1 LTEKHGVETA
11 PTVLI
16 FHPHKTDVE
25 KLVNPSPET
34 LNEEIEKQNEYYRSV
49 LNSERERVFKEIKLI
64 LASAP
69 LVVFIKGT
77 PTEPKCKFTRR
88 LLAHFT
94 NLELTFKSFNILED
108 ERIRQ
113 WLKVY
118 SNWQTYPQIYINK
131 EFVGGIDVLD
141 QLIED
146 GEFMDMVPKECKKLP
161 PVEVFEEML
170 SSFDVVVLI
179 EGLPDKTTSESSKS
193 ILETLD
199 KNSIKYVTVDFTVL
213 GEEVKKHIQEKYAVD
228 SCPYIFLKRKSFGN
242 EETLQKHIND
252 GNLEDVIPEG
262 SRKASLNDR
271 LKKLI
276 SKELDI

>member
-1 LTEKHGVETA
+1 
-11 PTVLI
+11 
-16 FHPHKTDVE
+16 
-25 KLVNPSPET
+25 
-34 LNEEIEKQNEYYRSV
+34 
-49 LNSERERVFKEIKLI
+49 
-64 LASAP
+64 
-69 LVVFIKGT
+69 
-77 PTEPKCKFTRR
+77 
-88 LLAHFT
+88 
-94 NLELTFKSFNILED
+94 
-108 ERIRQ
+108 
-113 WLKVY
+113 VY

-199 KNSIKYVTVDFTVL
+199 NNSIKYVTVDFTVL
-213 GEEVKKHIQEKYAVD
+213 GEEVKKHIQDKYSVD
-228 SCPYIFLKRKSFGN
+228 SCPYIFLKRKPFGN

-252 GNLEDVIPEG
+252 GNLEEVIPEG